1 MPGLCRSRLSRK
13 PANFTVAGFLLP
25 SPRPVARL
33 ARGGI
38 TFSSSPPVTAFIQG
52 LILGFS
58 IAAPVGPIGL
68 LCLRRSLANGRLA
81 GLISGLGAA
90 TADAFYGLLAA
101 LGLTAL
107 SNFLLEYQSALQLS
121 GGLFLL
127 YVGLTTLRT
136 RPAAI
141 AATAPASSHLGS
153 AYLTTLLLTLSNPLT
168 ILSFLALFT
177 GLPAGTASP
186 HDATTLVLG
195 VFLGSA
201 AWWLL
206 LSCSAAALS
215 SRLSHGGLRFLN
227 VTSGLVLLAFG
238 LWQLRRLL

>member
-1 MPGLCRSRLSRK
+1 M
-13 PANFTVAGFLLP
+13 AGFSLAD
-25 SPRPVARL
+25 PVN
-33 ARGGI
+33 
-38 TFSSSPPVTAFIQG
+38 VFIQG

-68 LCLRRSLANGRLA
+68 LCLRRSLAHGRLA
-81 GLISGLGAA
+81 GLVSGLGAA

-101 LGLTAL
+101 LGLTAF
-107 SNFLLEYQSALQLS
+107 SNFLLEFQAALQLS

-127 YVGLTTLRT
+127 YLGFTALRIH
-136 RPAAI
+136 PAAV
-141 AATAPASSHLGS
+141 AATAPASPRLGS
-153 AYLTTLLLTLSNPLT
+153 AYLSTLLLTLANPLT
-168 ILSFLALFT
+168 ILSFLALFA
-177 GLPAGTASP
+177 GLPADTASP